1 MIYLITV
8 NYYSSELIAK
18 LLASIQGQSQAHDYQ
33 LIIVNNSA
41 ADDCA
46 TLAGDR
52 VLILDAGANLG
63 FGGGC
68 NLGLNW
74 VYERD
79 RAATVWLINPDAMLP
94 ENALNHAAQFC
105 SAHPTLSIMG
115 TIISE
120 PSGKIWF
127 AGGEFVPET
136 GKIVASTELASP
148 ELASPELAST
158 ELASPELASSGFVSQ
173 KADYVETSWV
183 TGCSLLLNLQNFD
196 PCPQFDPAYFLYYED
211 FDFCR
216 RYAQQGHS
224 VVMTSIHVIHQ
235 PSSIASRNPA
245 LTLQHS
251 TFSYLLALK
260 RHTSQQ
266 VFWYRLSRIMFHAV
280 RLGVV
285 QPQRA
290 IAILKGVLHF
300 GQRSL

>member
-8 NYYSSELIAK
+8 NYYSAEWIAQ
-18 LLASIQGQSQAHDYQ
+18 LLTSIQCQSQAPDYR

-41 ADDCA
+41 AEDCSK
-46 TLAGDR
+46 LAGDR
-52 VLILDAGANLG
+52 VLILTAGANLG

-79 RAATVWLINPDAMLP
+79 RAATVWLINPDATLP
-94 ENALNHAAQFC
+94 ENALNHAAEFC
-105 SAHPTLSIMG
+105 SAHATLSIMG

-136 GKIVASTELASP
+136 GKIVASTELAS
-148 ELASPELAST
+148 
-158 ELASPELASSGFVSQ
+158 SGFVSE
-173 KADYVETSWV
+173 KTDYIETSWV

-224 VVMTSIHVIHQ
+224 VGMTSIRVIHQ
-235 PSSIASRNPA
+235 PSAIANRNPT

-260 RHTSQQ
+260 RHTSQP
-266 VFWYRLSRIMFHAV
+266 VFWYRLSRILFHAV
-280 RLGVV
+280 RVSV
-285 QPQRA
+285 IHPQRA

-300 GQRSL
+300 GQRPR